1 MMMQRAGLFAKGL
14 CMGIADV
21 IPGVSGGT
29 LALVLGIY
37 TEFVETIK
45 GLHLRWLPLLLRW
58 LKGGRQPEDME
69 ALKGSIKTLNLG
81 FLLTLVAGIGTAIA
95 LGSVIVP
102 YFMENFP
109 TATRAFFFGLILA
122 SVYVPLRMIKEEHNG
137 GLSLVAT
144 VVLSVLFTVGGYWI
158 TDPSHQFQGASS
170 WTATTAL
177 EGESFKDLTR
187 REPSAMTLEQLYWHE
202 NNAPLR
208 QAIAASEP
216 AKAAELDAL
225 HASAGKLVMDKKLL
239 KARSEPYQ
247 TLVVPKGTTVQL
259 QQPALWFVFIAG
271 AVAICAMILPGISG
285 SYILLIFGV
294 YFFILNA
301 LKGLPV
307 QLIKGHVPTTHI
319 MYVGSFVV
327 AMVVGILSFSRV
339 LSYLLK
345 HHAAPTLGALVGLMV
360 GCLRG
365 IWPFREVVEGVASN
379 VYPTAQTPALI
390 PSAVAAVAGIAIVV
404 GLSFL
409 GSRVEDKAE
418 APVEP
423 A

>member
-1 MMMQRAGLFAKGL
+1 MMKRVSLFAKGM

-45 GLHLRWLPLLLRW
+45 GLHLSWLPLLWRFI
-58 LKGGRQPEDME
+58 KGGRQEQDRA
-69 ALKGSIKTLNLG
+69 ALIASLQTLNLG
-81 FLLTLVAGIGTAIA
+81 FLITLVSGIATAIVV
-95 LGSVIVP
+95 GSMTIP
-102 YFMENFP
+102 YLMENYP
-109 TATRAFFFGLILA
+109 VATRAFFFGLIVA
-122 SVYVPLRMIKEEHNG
+122 SVYVPMRMIREQHKG
-137 GLSLVAT
+137 SSTLVMAAVLA
-144 VVLSVLFTVGGYWI
+144 VVCAVGGYAL
-158 TDPSHQFQGASS
+158 TNPSNQFQA
-170 WTATTAL
+170 ATTWKQATSSKETL
-177 EGESFKDLTR
+177 KELTR
-187 REPSAMTLEQLYWHE
+187 REPSAMTVEQIYWHE
-202 NNAPLR
+202 NNQALR
-208 QAIAASEP
+208 DAVARED
-216 AKAAELDAL
+216 AKAASSLEAL
-225 HASAGKLVMDKKLL
+225 RAQAGKVIMDKKAL

-247 TLVVPKGTTVQL
+247 AVVVPEGVVVEIP
-259 QQPALWFVFIAG
+259 QPALWFVFISG

-307 QLIKGHVPTTHI
+307 MLLKGQLPTTHI

-365 IWPFREVVEGVASN
+365 IWPFRDTVEGVPVN
-379 VYPTAQTPALI
+379 ILPTGQTPSLG
-390 PSAVAAVAGIAIVV
+390 AAVATCLLGVAIVV
-404 GLSFL
+404 GLSLL
-409 GSRVEDKAE
+409 GSRAIDGAGE
-418 APVEP
+418 A
-423 A
+423 AAQD